1 MASTNKTTHYD
12 LSQYVGSDKPTY
24 LGDYNTDMSKIDSA
38 INSAQTKADSADV
51 AATAA
56 QTAAESAQTTANT
69 AITNAATAQ
78 SSAESVDTKVGVLAN
93 LNTTD
98 KSSIVSAVN
107 EVKAN
112 AVENAQNIAKIDLVN
127 FYEIDSFTET
137 HSTGS
142 GAANINGKIYV
153 KTNADQ
159 SLVKVYGHIDLNAN
173 GSSGKIRIQTPL
185 RPSKNVTIPAHCL
198 RSIFSGT
205 NLVNI
210 GDLNMTLS
218 TTGLIE
224 MDYTYSMSNS
234 DICDYTLFDSLIFLK
249 DLINHTA

>member
-24 LGDYNTDMSKIDSA
+24 LGDYNTDMAKIDTA
-38 INSAQTKADSADV
+38 INSAQTKADTADV
-51 AATAA
+51 AATTA

-98 KSSIVSAVN
+98 KSSIVNAVN

-112 AVENAQNIAKIDLVN
+112 TVENAQNIAKIDLVN

-142 GAANINGKIYV
+142 GAININGKVYV

-159 SLVKVYGHIDLNAN
+159 SLVKVYGSISLNAN
-173 GSSGKIRIQTPL
+173 GSTGKIRIQTPL

-198 RSIFSGT
+198 RSIFT
-205 NLVNI
+205 NSNITNI
-210 GDLNMTLS
+210 GDLDMTLS

-224 MDYTYSMSNS
+224 MDYTYAMSNS
-234 DICDYTLFDSLIFLK
+234 DICVYTLFDSLIFLK
-249 DLINHTA
+249 DLIDHTA